1 VKDVKIHIIGAS
13 GSGKTYL
20 AKNLASK
27 YRISINSL
35 DDLLWDNS
43 HGPYYNVKRNAEE
56 RDAMLGQILQNDNW
70 IIEGVQHSWCDKC
83 FETADII
90 YMLDMPRLL
99 CRLRIIRRFIK
110 RKLSGNS
117 RNNETLRSL
126 IHLLKWTKKFYDVN
140 LIEIKEKLTHY
151 QSKVVVL
158 RCKNDIK
165 AILD

>member
-1 VKDVKIHIIGAS
+1 MKIHIIGAS

-20 AKNLASK
+20 AKKLASK
-27 YRISINSL
+27 YGISINSL

-43 HGPYYNVKRNAEE
+43 HGSYYNVKRNAEE
-56 RDAMLGQILQNDNW
+56 RNAMLEQILQSDDW

-83 FETADII
+83 FESADII
-90 YMLDMPRLL
+90 YMLNMPRFL

-110 RKLSGNS
+110 RKLSRND
-117 RNNETLRSL
+117 RNNETLKSL
-126 IHLLKWTKKFYDVN
+126 VDLLKWTKKFYKVN
-140 LIEIKEKLTHY
+140 LIEIREKLAHY

-158 RCKNDIK
+158 SSRNDIK